1 MLDRNTLIHELCG
14 REWNMFVQVNNRGG
28 KASCQND
35 ELFFRK
41 MRTCQ
46 FSGWSDAMLQSY
58 QKDLIHAENA
68 GRNLPME
75 KYAWMMESTHPAEF
89 ADIRGGL
96 PCISDEA
103 KARIAELVRIQVEW
117 EAEVDKAYPY
127 MRANGRPLRKS
138 QDTPWATSFETYLE
152 GELKTY
158 SAATLEAYLT
168 HVHQLQ
174 AEGRNLALI
183 VAESTAKAYGF
194 PSLEEAEAHARRK
207 AAERRAQ

>member
-75 KYAWMMESTHPAEF
+75 KYAWM
-89 ADIRGGL
+89 
-96 PCISDEA
+96 A
-103 KARIAELVRIQVEW
+103 KIKEGMKEEYVRRHNEIWPELVELLKTAGICNYTIWTDGNSLFGYYECEKGIEYAAKTQ
-117 EAEVDKAYPY
+117 AQSPIVDKWNEY
-127 MRANGRPLRKS
+127 MKDVMVMEMDPVTGAQP
-138 QDTPWATSFETYLE
+138 
-152 GELKTY
+152 
-158 SAATLEAYLT
+158 
-168 HVHQLQ
+168 QLSCVFK
-174 AEGRNLALI
+174 LD
-183 VAESTAKAYGF
+183 
-194 PSLEEAEAHARRK
+194 
-207 AAERRAQ
+207 